1 MSAGLASNSQ
11 PNVQPSTAGWYSP
24 QEEWQPAEDEG
35 AHDDAQRACGLV
47 LPLHFD

>member
-1 MSAGLASNSQ
+1 MPQIPCQRDSGDANAR
-11 PNVQPSTAGWYSP
+11 PPTHSP
-24 QEEWQPAEDEG
+24 KKEWQPAEDEG